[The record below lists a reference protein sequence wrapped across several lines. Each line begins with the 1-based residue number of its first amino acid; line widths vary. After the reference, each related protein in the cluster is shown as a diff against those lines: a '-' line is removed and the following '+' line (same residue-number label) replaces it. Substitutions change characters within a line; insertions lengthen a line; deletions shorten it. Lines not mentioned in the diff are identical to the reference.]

1 MATGPEAGAT
11 EQKTPMTRPCRAT
24 RLAFSLSA
32 LAALTACTPTVGD
45 TTAMALVGSMQDT
58 PPGAS
63 EGTCWGRIVS
73 PALIETVTEQIL
85 VQPASAATDA
95 GPGAAAIYRTETRQR
110 IVNERE
116 VTWFEAP
123 CPDDMTT
130 EAIATLQRAL
140 AVRDFYDGPVTG
152 QIDAATSAAVGRYQA
167 STGLQSRV
175 LALSTARALGVL
187 ATPIEELNAD

>member
-1 MATGPEAGAT
+1 MI
-11 EQKTPMTRPCRAT
+11 RPCRTT
-24 RLAFSLSA
+24 RLALCLSVLTA
-32 LAALTACTPTVGD
+32 LAACTPPADD

-85 VQPASAATDA
+85 VQPASEATDA
-95 GPGAAAIYRTETRQR
+95 VPGAAAIYRTETRQR

-167 STGLQSRV
+167 TTGLQSHV

-187 ATPIEELNAD
+187 ATPLEE

>member
-1 MATGPEAGAT
+1 MI
-11 EQKTPMTRPCRAT
+11 RPCRAT
-24 RLAFSLSA
+24 RLALSLTAIGA
-32 LAALTACTPTVGD
+32 LAALAACTPPAGD
-45 TTAMALVGSMQDT
+45 TPAMALFGSMQET
-58 PPGAS
+58 PPGAP
-63 EGTCWGRIVS
+63 EGTCWGRIVT

-95 GPGAAAIYRTETRQR
+95 GPETAAIYRTETRQR

-123 CPDDMTT
+123 CPDDMSS